1 VRASASEILAP
12 VKTSSANSGLQ
23 VAVVASSR
31 RAISSRSSTRISRL
45 PTLGRSPFSSFATG
59 FAPTQP
65 RRTACCMAR
74 ETGVSVARIVHP
86 ALPAL
91 RIRETSLAISF
102 SSISDTG
109 VRPKQ
114 R

>member
-1 VRASASEILAP
+1 
-12 VKTSSANSGLQ
+12 
-23 VAVVASSR
+23 
-31 RAISSRSSTRISRL
+31 
-45 PTLGRSPFSSFATG
+45 
-59 FAPTQP
+59 
-65 RRTACCMAR
+65 MAR